1 MRPRPILIIKCNHL
15 KKMNNKKTN
24 FLIRFPY
31 WLGIIADALW
41 ALALLCPPLYG
52 ILIGNSNF
60 NPDLQYKLTMSVGG
74 ILMVGWTLL
83 LLWGVQNPI
92 ERRFIILLTAFPVVF
107 GLFFVSLIAYIS
119 GNPAS
124 LWIVIK
130 TAFLFVTMVISYTL
144 ASKIAKDSNFV

>member
-1 MRPRPILIIKCNHL
+1 
-15 KKMNNKKTN
+15 MNNKKTN

-41 ALALLCPPLYG
+41 AIALLFPPLYG